1 MEPFTKDQ
9 LEALVRYHKYRYYE
23 ELGWTAMLLFFVVY
37 GLTVFR
43 MFVQRGIEVPLVAT
57 VPILI
62 GAGIYIIYQ
71 LFGAAILI
79 SRVHDSGVE
88 HSGDPFKDVRI
99 GWFSIYSPLAIALG
113 LIVLITG
120 RGIYAW
126 AVFFASGIIA
136 SAISRATLLQ
146 RRYRYIE
153 QLIEEQSQKKVK
165 HLEDVIK
172 Q

>member
-1 MEPFTKDQ
+1 MDAFTKDQ
-9 LEALVRYHKYRYYE
+9 LEALLRYHKYRYYE

-62 GAGIYIIYQ
+62 GSGIYIIYQ

-99 GWFSIYSPLAIALG
+99 GWFSIYSPLAIAL
-113 LIVLITG
+113 
-120 RGIYAW
+120 
-126 AVFFASGIIA
+126 
-136 SAISRATLLQ
+136 
-146 RRYRYIE
+146 
-153 QLIEEQSQKKVK
+153 
-165 HLEDVIK
+165 
-172 Q
+172 